1 VGFDIGSQAVHYAVL
16 DAGATVVYSPKPIKH
31 LANPIKA
38 MGQAW
43 RDILGRFELGSIQ
56 NTALTGS
63 GSIFIKD
70 SIPVTYDYDS
80 VAIPSGAAVIAPD
93 AQYVFHLG
101 AKDSY
106 FFHIKSLGN
115 KPVIVECRFSS
126 KCGGGSGTL
135 LDKQCK
141 RLLDAQTDV
150 NDCQDCIYKR
160 AEDLARNAQSPSE
173 FLARCGIVI
182 QSDLIHK
189 QNEGVGKADNLAGLF
204 RTVARNYKIDV
215 LGNRVLEKSY
225 AIGTGGV
232 FNNELIRHE
241 LEKVL
246 NITITRPA
254 HFENIGA
261 IGAARKSMDSDI
273 RSIINMDD
281 LEAIAEQGKSRR
293 SFAPSLASHLDK
305 VHEATIAVDGVINAG
320 TEVVIGI
327 DGGSTTTKCA
337 MVSLDGALLDK
348 LYIKTSGD
356 PENSLKEVLRYLGR
370 HKNNVTVCG
379 IGVTGSARTLYEKLL
394 LSRKKIDA
402 MQTAGIIPTDR
413 ITDEITCHAMGVKHY
428 DKDVDTIFEIG
439 GQDMKYTIFNKDG
452 SVRDAK
458 MNFSCQAGC
467 GQTLE
472 NMADIIGLDVKSSL
486 QDYAMKAAR
495 IPIIDS
501 TCGVFM
507 EMDQMRLIAEGF
519 SKEEIAA
526 AIIRG
531 TAASYYHKFVGGAQ
545 HTGSKCSAQ
554 GGPALGRA
562 FLAAL
567 AQVADKDIY
576 AYPHREIFGAWG
588 AALDVIGHIRPMK
601 QKHTAFGSAFRGW
614 ELITMEFCKSRR
626 KCKEVIDG
634 SCDMRDCVLD
644 VFDIDGEVI
653 LSGGFC
659 PKGNSEN
666 RRKTKPNYVEVFHS
680 VFNKHFR
687 KYGCLLE
694 ELEKQTDCE
703 KTVGIRRATST
714 ITEKGIWSA
723 ALLADLGFTPAITPV
738 SNPAIAQMG
747 VDHSRTD
754 FCIARKL
761 VTGHT
766 MLLMNHPEVR
776 YLFNPSFVE
785 HFQKNTHSLKYC
797 IYTASEAY
805 ILNDDL
811 TIEPAR
817 QISPILQFGQERI
830 LVDNLRRELIAKGFT
845 FPRKRIQQALAFAE
859 QAEAAFVAELGKIG
873 DMFMER
879 TRDTIAYVGIG
890 RDYVLLDPEASSYA
904 GTMFSQ
910 VRGLDY
916 IPQIFLKHRFGPLE
930 QAQLDVEYWCESID
944 ILRAHH
950 YVGHMNLYPIRL
962 MNFGCGP
969 DSVKLYHEERIE
981 AQAPKPMLVLLTDA
995 QTNNAP
1001 FVTRTE
1007 AFERVVNQHYQ
1018 TRESIHEHKHKIQSY
1033 RASNVADTV
1042 HGNQQPHRGGMP
1054 STF

>member
-1 VGFDIGSQAVHYAVL
+1 
-16 DAGATVVYSPKPIKH
+16 
-31 LANPIKA
+31 
-38 MGQAW
+38 
-43 RDILGRFELGSIQ
+43 
-56 NTALTGS
+56 
-63 GSIFIKD
+63 
-70 SIPVTYDYDS
+70 
-80 VAIPSGAAVIAPD
+80 
-93 AQYVFHLG
+93 
-101 AKDSY
+101 
-106 FFHIKSLGN
+106 
-115 KPVIVECRFSS
+115 
-126 KCGGGSGTL
+126 
-135 LDKQCK
+135 
-141 RLLDAQTDV
+141 
-150 NDCQDCIYKR
+150 
-160 AEDLARNAQSPSE
+160 
-173 FLARCGIVI
+173 
-182 QSDLIHK
+182 
-189 QNEGVGKADNLAGLF
+189 
-204 RTVARNYKIDV
+204 V
-215 LGNRVLEKSY
+215 LGNRVLDKSY

-232 FNNELIRHE
+232 FKNELIRHE

-246 NITITRPA
+246 NITITRPD

-261 IGAARKSMDSDI
+261 IGAARKSMESDI
-273 RSIINMDD
+273 RNVIDIRD

-293 SFAPSLASHLDK
+293 SFAPSLESHLDK
-305 VHEATIAVDGVINAG
+305 VHEASIVVDSVIHPD

-337 MVSLDGALLDK
+337 MVTLDGALLDK
-348 LYIKTSGD
+348 LYIKTNGD
-356 PENSLKEVLRYLGR
+356 PENSLKEILRYLSR
-370 HKNNVTVCG
+370 HKDKVVICG

-394 LSRKKIDA
+394 ISRKKTDA
-402 MQTAGIIPTDR
+402 MQNNGVIPTDR
-413 ITDEITCHAMGVKHY
+413 VTDEITCHALGVKHY
-428 DKDVDTIFEIG
+428 DKEVDTIFEIG
-439 GQDMKYTIFNKDG
+439 GQDMKYTIFNTDD

-472 NMADIIGLDVKSSL
+472 NMADIIGLDVKSTL
-486 QDYAMKAAR
+486 QDYAMRATR

-545 HTGSKCSAQ
+545 HTGRKCSAQ

-588 AALDVIGHIRPMK
+588 AALDVIGPVRRMK
-601 QKHTAFGSAFRGW
+601 QKHVPYASAFRGW
-614 ELITMEFCKSRR
+614 ELINMEFCKTKR
-626 KCKEVIDG
+626 KCKDVIEA

-666 RRKTKPNYVEVFHS
+666 RRKTRPNYVEVYHS
-680 VFNKHFR
+680 IFNKHFK

-694 ELEKQTDCE
+694 ELKEGDVFDNTI
-703 KTVGIRRATST
+703 GIRRATST

-723 ALLADLGFTPAITPV
+723 ALLSDLGFKPIITPV
-738 SNPAIAQMG
+738 SSPATAQMG

-766 MLLMNHPEVR
+766 MLLMNHPQIR

-785 HFQKNTHSLKYC
+785 YFQKDSHSLKYC

-811 TIEPAR
+811 TIEPSR

-830 LVDNLRRELIAKGFT
+830 LIDNLRRELIAKGFT
-845 FPRKRIQQALAFAE
+845 FSRRRIQQAIAYAE
-859 QAEAAFVAELGKIG
+859 QAQAAFVAELGKIG
-873 DMFMER
+873 DTFMDR
-879 TRDTIAYVGIG
+879 VRDTIAYVGIG

-904 GTMFSQ
+904 GAMFSQ

-916 IPQIFLKHRFGPLE
+916 IPQIFLKHRFGPLG
-930 QAQLDVEYWCESID
+930 QSQLDAEYWCESID
-944 ILRAHH
+944 ILRAHD
-950 YVGHMNLYPIRL
+950 YTVGHTNLYPIRL

-969 DSVKLYHEERIE
+969 DSVKLYHEERIQ
-981 AQAPKPMLVLLTDA
+981 AQAGKPMLVLLTDA

-1007 AFERVVNQHYQ
+1007 AFERVVSQHYQ
-1018 TRESIHEHKHKIQSY
+1018 SRESIHEHKHKIQSY

-1042 HGNQQPHRGGMP
+1042 YGNQQPHRGGMP